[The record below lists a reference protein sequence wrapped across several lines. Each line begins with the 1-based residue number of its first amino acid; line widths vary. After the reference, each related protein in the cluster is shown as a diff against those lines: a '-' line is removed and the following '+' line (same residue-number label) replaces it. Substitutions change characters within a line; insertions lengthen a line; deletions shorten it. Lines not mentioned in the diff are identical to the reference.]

1 MRIVERSF
9 GSRARAVASGAL
21 LWALWSFTN
30 ASSGLAHA
38 DSGRRLPS
46 IAKPAATSVIEQP
59 VVFEPNRGQ
68 IAAAHRFVGR
78 SRSGLLL
85 FEDERMQ
92 FVAPAAERATPAGS
106 HSSVGMRFLGAA
118 RDARPAGIRPLAS
131 TSNYF
136 TGDGSAA
143 AVDVPHFGGI
153 RYREIYPGID
163 AIFYGHG
170 AAFEFDL
177 LVRAGGD
184 PAQIR
189 IAFDGADDIALD
201 AGGDLILRTPDGVLR
216 QRVPAIYQVR
226 DGERAAVRSRY
237 LLEPDHS
244 VGIDLGEYDPSLPLL
259 IDPVIGYSTYLGGSG
274 DDEIRA
280 VTSDTNGNVYVA
292 GSTTS
297 PNFPLLSPYQGKGSG
312 NMVAFVSKFSPA
324 GTLLY
329 STLLVPAQNNWA
341 LAWAIAV
348 DAAGSAYVAGPTTD
362 GFPTTRN
369 AYQPR
374 RTATNASFLT
384 KLSAAG
390 NQLAYSTYVNYTDTN
405 GLAVDPA
412 GNAFIA
418 GNAYSGFA
426 TTAGAF
432 QSLHPGLTTMY
443 SPFVLKMNANG
454 TAPLYSTYLGGSTF
468 DVLNG
473 VAIDA
478 TGNAVVTGQALSPDF
493 PLASPIQSSFAA
505 PGQNGHVFVTK
516 LDATGSTLLYS
527 TFLGGSGNEEAV
539 GVALDSTGAAYV
551 AGTTSSTDFP
561 LVQPFQATW
570 YQPNH
575 VSFVAKL
582 SPAGDRLVYSTYLG
596 GTCGGVNYPYCSIW
610 QGDEIKAIA
619 VDGAG
624 HATVVGN
631 VRSPYFPL
639 VDSLEPAIPAKGGGI
654 FVTRFTA
661 SGRSA
666 LYSTLIGSGAV
677 ASGAT
682 GSIAWA
688 AAIDNSGNTW
698 IGGATPRS
706 GFPLAGQS
714 WQSTPA
720 GGVDAVLVKLA
731 APDVTLTMSS
741 SDNPVIAGMAVT
753 LRAQIAGGQQSG
765 TVSFVDGITPL
776 GSAPVSN
783 GAATL
788 VANLST
794 GIRKVHAIYRD
805 GTREGEAEPFHQVV
819 NPRNACP

>member
-9 GSRARAVASGAL
+9 VSRARAVASCAL
-21 LWALWSFTN
+21 LWASWAFTS

-38 DSGRRLPS
+38 DAGRRLPS
-46 IAKPAATSVIEQP
+46 IAAPAVTSVIEQP

-68 IAAAHRFVGR
+68 LAAVHRFVGR

-85 FEDERMQ
+85 LGDERMQ
-92 FVAPAAERATPAGS
+92 FVAPAATARWRSDAS
-106 HSSVGMRFLGAA
+106 RSSVGVRFLGAA
-118 RDARPAGIRPLAS
+118 GDARPDGIRPLAS
-131 TSNYF
+131 ASNYF
-136 TGDGSAA
+136 TGDGAA
-143 AVDVPHFGGI
+143 DAVDVPHFGGV

-189 IAFDGADDIALD
+189 IAFDGADGIALD
-201 AGGDLILRTPDGVLR
+201 ADGDLVLRTPDGVLR

-226 DGERAAVRSRY
+226 DGERVAVRGRY

-244 VGIDLGEYDPSLPLL
+244 VSIELGEYDPSLSLV
-259 IDPVIGYSTYLGGSG
+259 IDPVIAYSTYLGGSG

-280 VTSDTNGNVYVA
+280 VTADANGNVYVA

-297 PNFPLLSPYQGKGSG
+297 LNFPLLNPYQSKGSG

-329 STLLVPAQNNWA
+329 STFLVPAQNNWA

-374 RTATNASFLT
+374 RTARNASFLT

-405 GLAVDPA
+405 GIAVDAA

-426 TTAGAF
+426 TTAGTF
-432 QSLHPGLTTMY
+432 QTLQPGLTSMY
-443 SPFVLKMNANG
+443 SPFVLKMNTNG
-454 TAPLYSTYLGGSTF
+454 TAPVYSTYVGGSTF
-468 DVLNG
+468 DILNG

-478 TGNAVVTGQALSPDF
+478 MGNAVVTGQALSPDF
-493 PLASPIQSSFAA
+493 PLASALQSSFAA
-505 PGQNGHVFVTK
+505 PGQNGHVFVAK
-516 LDATGSTLLYS
+516 LDPTGSSLLYS
-527 TFLGGSGNEEAV
+527 TFLGGSGSEEAV
-539 GVALDSTGAAYV
+539 GVALDGTGAAYI

-561 LVQPFQATW
+561 LVQPFQATS
-570 YQPNH
+570 YQPNY

-619 VDGAG
+619 VDTAG
-624 HATVVGN
+624 HSTVVGN

-639 VDSLEPAIPAKGGGI
+639 ADSLEPAIPAKGGGI

-661 SGRSA
+661 SGSA
-666 LYSTLIGSGAV
+666 LYSTLIGGGAV
-677 ASGAT
+677 ASGAA
-682 GSIAWA
+682 GSTAWTV
-688 AAIDNSGNTW
+688 AIDKSGNTW
-698 IGGATPRS
+698 IGGATPRTD
-706 GFPLAGQS
+706 FPLAGQS
-714 WQSTPA
+714 WQSTLA

-731 APDVTLTMSS
+731 APNATLTMSS
-741 SDNPVIAGMAVT
+741 SDNPAIAGTPVT
-753 LRAQIAGGQQSG
+753 LRAQVTGAQSGG
-765 TVSFVDGITPL
+765 TVSFASGTTPL
-776 GSAPVSN
+776 GSATVTD
-783 GAATL
+783 GVATL

-794 GIRKVHAIYRD
+794 GIRKVQAIYRD
-805 GTREGEAEPFHQVV
+805 GAREGEADPLYQVV
-819 NPRNACP
+819 NPRSACP

>member
-9 GSRARAVASGAL
+9 GSRARAVASCAL
-21 LWALWSFTN
+21 LWMPWAFTN
-30 ASSGLAHA
+30 VGAGLAHA
-38 DSGRRLPS
+38 DTGRRLPS
-46 IAKPAATSVIEQP
+46 IATPAATSVIEHP

-68 IAAAHRFVGR
+68 LAAAHRFVGR
-78 SRSGLLL
+78 ARSGLLFL
-85 FEDERMQ
+85 EDERMQ
-92 FVAPAAERATPAGS
+92 FVAPAATARR
-106 HSSVGMRFLGAA
+106 HSDASRGSVGVRFLGAA
-118 RDARPAGIRPLAS
+118 RDARLDGIRPLAS
-131 TSNYF
+131 ASNYF
-136 TGDGSAA
+136 TGDGAAA
-143 AVDVPHFGGI
+143 AVDVPHFGGV

-189 IAFDGADDIALD
+189 IAFDGANDVALD
-201 AGGDLILRTPDGVLR
+201 ADGDLIVRTPDGLVR

-226 DGERAAVRSRY
+226 DGARAAVRGRY

-244 VGIDLGEYDPSLPLL
+244 VSIDLGEYDPSLPLV
-259 IDPVIGYSTYLGGSG
+259 IDPVIAYSTYLGGSG
-274 DDEIRA
+274 DDQIRA
-280 VTSDTNGNVYVA
+280 VTADANGNVYVA

-297 PNFPLLSPYQGKGSG
+297 LDFPLLNPYQGKGSG

-329 STLLVPAQNNWA
+329 STFLVPAQNNWA

-374 RTATNASFLT
+374 RTATDASFLT
-384 KLSAAG
+384 KLSPAG
-390 NQLAYSTYVNYTDTN
+390 NQLAYSTYVNYTDAN
-405 GLAVDPA
+405 GIAVDSA

-432 QSLHPGLTTMY
+432 QSLHPGLTSMY

-473 VAIDA
+473 IAIDP

-493 PLASPIQSSFAA
+493 PLASPLQSSFAA
-505 PGQNGHVFVTK
+505 PGRNGHVFVTK
-516 LDATGSTLLYS
+516 LDATGSSLLYS
-527 TFLGGSGNEEAV
+527 TFLGGSGSEEAV
-539 GVALDSTGAAYV
+539 GVALDDTGAAYV
-551 AGTTSSTDFP
+551 AGTTSSNDFP
-561 LVQPFQATW
+561 LVQPFQATSS
-570 YQPNH
+570 QPNY

-596 GTCGGVNYPYCSIW
+596 GTCGGVNYQYCSSW
-610 QGDEIKAIA
+610 QGDEIKALA
-619 VDGAG
+619 VDTAG
-624 HATVVGN
+624 HATVVGT

-654 FVTRFTA
+654 FVTRLAA
-661 SGRSA
+661 SGSSA
-666 LYSTLIGSGAV
+666 LYSTLIGSGAL
-677 ASGAT
+677 
-682 GSIAWA
+682 GSSAWT
-688 AAIDNSGNTW
+688 AAIDKSGNTW
-698 IGGATPRS
+698 IGGATPRTD
-706 GFPLAGQS
+706 FPLAGPS
-714 WQSTPA
+714 WQSTAA
-720 GGVDAVLVKLA
+720 GGVDAVLVKFA
-731 APDVTLTMSS
+731 APSVTLTMSS
-741 SDNPVIAGMAVT
+741 SDNPVVAGTAVT
-753 LRAQIAGGQQSG
+753 LRAQIAGGQQGG
-765 TVSFVDGITPL
+765 TVSFAEGATPL
-776 GSAPVSN
+776 GSATVSN
-783 GAATL
+783 GVATL

-805 GTREGEAEPFHQVV
+805 DTREGEAGPFNQVV